1 MIVLKIIGWIIFA
14 VFALIILALCIKVH
28 INVEYSNENTSA
40 YIKWLF
46 LKIPLYPTKKKEKPV
61 AQTAEQTAPQEAVPL
76 TDEPADTDVSLQTA
90 DDTQISDDT
99 QTADGTTVAED
110 TQPTASAKPKK
121 ESLIHLIYRANG
133 IDGLILIL
141 KRLFSYLGTFAGN
154 ALNGVVF
161 EELYIDVSC
170 TKGDAAST
178 AIYYGEVCAT
188 VFPILGALVSKYKI
202 KKYDFNI
209 YPDYIAR
216 FSNASFIANIYIIP
230 IYFIGIV
237 LALVFKLLFGVLGRM
252 AVKIFLTMKNDSAGK
267 SNKENNTTEKSEATN
282 E

>member
-1 MIVLKIIGWIIFA
+1 MIVLKIIGWIILA
-14 VFALIILALCIKVH
+14 VFVLIILALCIKVH

-46 LKIPLYPTKKKEKPV
+46 LKIPLYPTKKKEKTV
-61 AQTAEQTAPQEAVPL
+61 AQPTEQTATEEAVPL
-76 TDEPADTDVSLQTA
+76 TDELSQADIALQTA
-90 DDTQISDDT
+90 DGAQAADAS
-99 QTADGTTVAED
+99 QTADATTVAD
-110 TQPTASAKPKK
+110 VAQTVASAKPKK
-121 ESLIHLIYRANG
+121 ESLLHLIYRSNG
-133 IDGLILIL
+133 IDGLVLIL
-141 KRLFSYLGTFAGN
+141 KRLFSYLGTFTGN

-216 FSNASFIANIYIIP
+216 FSNASFIANMYIIP

-267 SNKENNTTEKSEATN
+267 SNKENITTEKSEATN

>member
-1 MIVLKIIGWIIFA
+1 MIVLKIIGWIILA
-14 VFALIILALCIKVH
+14 VFALIILSLCIKVH
-28 INVEYSNENTSA
+28 INIEYSNENTSA

-46 LKIPLYPTKKKEKPV
+46 VKVPLYPAKKKKKTVPEKAVQAVTEEILPLTEEQTDT
-61 AQTAEQTAPQEAVPL
+61 AQTQQPGT
-76 TDEPADTDVSLQTA
+76 
-90 DDTQISDDT
+90 
-99 QTADGTTVAED
+99 TADGA
-110 TQPTASAKPKK
+110 QPETTASGATAAKPKK
-121 ESLIHLIYRANG
+121 ESLIHLIYRSNG

-141 KRLFSYLGTFAGN
+141 KRIFSYLGTFTGN
-154 ALNGVVF
+154 AMNGVVF

-170 TKGDAAST
+170 TKGDAAAT

-202 KKYDFNI
+202 RKYDFNI

-216 FSNASFIANIYIIP
+216 FSDASFIAKIYIIP
-230 IYFIGIV
+230 IHFIGIV
-237 LALVFKLLFGVLGRM
+237 LALVFKLLFRVLGRM

-267 SNKENNTTEKSEATN
+267 SNKENTKEKSEVPN

>member
-1 MIVLKIIGWIIFA
+1 MIVLKIIGWIILAIIA
-14 VFALIILALCIKVH
+14 VIILALCIKVH
-28 INVEYSNENTSA
+28 INIEYSNENTSA

-46 LKIPLYPTKKKEKPV
+46 VKVPLYPAKKKAKTVPEKAVQTV
-61 AQTAEQTAPQEAVPL
+61 AEEAVPL
-76 TDEPADTDVSLQTA
+76 TDEQSDAAQAQQPADS
-90 DDTQISDDT
+90 TQAAAT
-99 QTADGTTVAED
+99 QAAPA
-110 TQPTASAKPKK
+110 QPKK
-121 ESLIHLIYRANG
+121 ESLIHLIYRSNG
-133 IDGLILIL
+133 VDGLIIIL
-141 KRLFSYLGTFAGN
+141 KRIFSYLGTFTGN

-170 TKGDAAST
+170 TKGDAAAT

-202 KKYDFNI
+202 RKYDFNI

-230 IYFIGIV
+230 IYFTGIV
-237 LALVFKLLFGVLGRM
+237 LALVIKLLFKVLGRM

-267 SNKENNTTEKSEATN
+267 SNKENNTEEKSEVPN

>member
-1 MIVLKIIGWIIFA
+1 MIVLKIIGWILLA
-14 VFALIILALCIKVH
+14 LLALIIFLLCIKVH

-46 LKIPLYPTKKKEKPV
+46 LKIPLYPAKKKEKAADEKA
-61 AQTAEQTAPQEAVPL
+61 AQTAPEQAAPLADEMSDTAESQ
-76 TDEPADTDVSLQTA
+76 
-90 DDTQISDDT
+90 
-99 QTADGTTVAED
+99 QTADGA
-110 TQPTASAKPKK
+110 QPATATAQPATATAAKPAK
-121 ESLIHLIYRANG
+121 ESLLHLIYRSNG
-133 IDGLILIL
+133 IDGLIVIL
-141 KRLFSYLGTFAGN
+141 KRLFSYLGTFTGN

-170 TKGDAAST
+170 TKGDAAAT

-188 VFPILGALVSKYKI
+188 VFPILGALVSKYKV

-216 FSNASFIANIYIIP
+216 FSNASFVANIYIIP

-267 SNKENNTTEKSEATN
+267 SNKENNTTEKSEVPN

>member
-1 MIVLKIIGWIIFA
+1 MIVLKIIGWIIA
-14 VFALIILALCIKVH
+14 ALFALIILALCIRVH

-46 LKIPLYPTKKKEKPV
+46 LKIPLYPAKKKEKP
-61 AQTAEQTAPQEAVPL
+61 APPTTEQTAPQESVPL
-76 TDEPADTDVSLQTA
+76 TDELSGTDVLQQPADS
-90 DDTQISDDT
+90 T
-99 QTADGTTVAED
+99 QTADN
-110 TQPTASAKPKK
+110 TQTANVTAPATPKK

-133 IDGLILIL
+133 IDGLVLIL
-141 KRLFSYLGTFAGN
+141 KRLFSYLGTFTGN

-216 FSNASFIANIYIIP
+216 FSNASFVANMYIIP

-267 SNKENNTTEKSEATN
+267 SNKENNTKEKSEATN

>member
-1 MIVLKIIGWIIFA
+1 MIVLKIIGWVILA

-28 INVEYSNENTSA
+28 INIEYSNENTSA
-40 YIKWLF
+40 YVKWLF
-46 LKIPLYPTKKKEKPV
+46 LKIPLYPAKKKEKAV
-61 AQTAEQTAPQEAVPL
+61 TEEAAQDAVVDDGSLTEEPTDENETLAADDVTSQDTLTAVQTAP
-76 TDEPADTDVSLQTA
+76 
-90 DDTQISDDT
+90 
-99 QTADGTTVAED
+99 
-110 TQPTASAKPKK
+110 AKPKK
-121 ESLIHLIYRANG
+121 ESLLHLIYRSNG
-133 IDGLILIL
+133 IDGLVLIL
-141 KRLFSYLGTFAGN
+141 KRVFSYLGTFIGKV
-154 ALNGVVF
+154 LDGVVF

-216 FSNASFIANIYIIP
+216 FSNASFIANMYIIP
-230 IYFIGIV
+230 IYLIGIV
-237 LALVFKLLFGVLGRM
+237 LALAFKLLFGVLGRM
-252 AVKIFLTMKNDSAGK
+252 VVKIFLTMKNDSAGK
-267 SNKENNTTEKSEATN
+267 SNKENNTKEKSEATN